1 MKFDLDLTSTVVANM
16 IANLSGLKASYKLEG
31 NQSYIE
37 VFTSKKIKI
46 GSLVLMLE
54 NQVFRMGP
62 RDGVCLQG
70 EFSDEVMAWVNQE
83 LHKIN
88 DLNGAGNER

>member
-1 MKFDLDLTSTVVANM
+1 MNFNLDLTSNAVANM
-16 IANLSGLKASYKLEG
+16 VSNLSGLKTSYKLEG

-46 GSLVLMLE
+46 GSLVLILE
-54 NQVFRMGP
+54 NQMFRMGS

-88 DLNGAGNER
+88 DLNGDK